1 MDMQE
6 LVKMLVGGAQEN
18 PDLLGS
24 LMQHPY
30 STIGNLTNN
39 ENVSKEEASQAV
51 TAMAALSSGQAVD
64 FGSLSEVASQLL
76 AGNDNSV
83 HSLAASL
90 LGSAA
95 PTGVDVSN
103 GVSADILSNLA
114 GAVFSGKG
122 IAGVDLSDGIGL
134 DDLMGFANFFMKG
147 GK

>member
-1 MDMQE
+1 MDIQD
-6 LVKMLVGGAQEN
+6 LVKMLVGTVGEN

-39 ENVSKEEASQAV
+39 ENVSSEEASQAV
-51 TAMAALSSGQAVD
+51 TAMAALASGQPVD
-64 FGSLSEVASQLL
+64 FGSLASVASQLL
-76 AGNDNSV
+76 AGNGGSA

-103 GVSADILSNLA
+103 GVSADIISNLA
-114 GAVFSGKG
+114 GAVFSGG
-122 IAGVDLSDGIGL
+122 VAGVDLSDGIGL
-134 DDLMGFANFFMKG
+134 DDLMGLAGFFL
-147 GK
+147 GKK